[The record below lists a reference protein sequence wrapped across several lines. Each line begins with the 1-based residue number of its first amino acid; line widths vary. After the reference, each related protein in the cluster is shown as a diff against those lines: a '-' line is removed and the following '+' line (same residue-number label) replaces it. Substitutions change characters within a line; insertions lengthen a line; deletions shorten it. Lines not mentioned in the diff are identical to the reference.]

1 MEQQTTLL
9 QQQPSHRLLSR
20 QYNFD
25 VWMLFPKRLVYTLQ
39 GLWCLF
45 CCCSCCQRQ
54 TDLGFRLTR
63 RRSVGHRDVIN
74 HTKPIL
80 ESSKSGRTR
89 RPKGGVSLEKS
100 FRSKL
105 FPLFWFS
112 GCCCYHFFSS
122 FFSVCLFDC
131 LFVYLFVCTS
141 ICFFRN
147 ATV

>member
-1 MEQQTTLL
+1 M
-9 QQQPSHRLLSR
+9 R
-20 QYNFD
+20 
-25 VWMLFPKRLVYTLQ
+25 VCAVLFT
-39 GLWCLF
+39 F
-45 CCCSCCQRQ
+45 CQRQ

-112 GCCCYHFFSS
+112 GCCCYHFFS
-122 FFSVCLFDC
+122 FFFLCVCLIVCLYIC
-131 LFVYLFVCTS
+131 LFVLQYVSFEMLRFSTDVQELCPIACIHFHIDIPIVS
-141 ICFFRN
+141 RLVN
-147 ATV
+147 